1 MERCSPRKFRPGIS
15 DTFWTLYLRCSL
27 QLCRSWKQRLSNLGL
42 VALFLCV
49 VRALLGDDGDFE
61 DVLVK
66 LGIAQNMLMLPVCIH
81 SMNVFSCD
89 RLERKRE
96 DTAGIPILSQ
106 YLAKDFCH
114 FAELLLFAVL
124 WTGKVI
130 LQR

>member
-1 MERCSPRKFRPGIS
+1 M
-15 DTFWTLYLRCSL
+15 
-27 QLCRSWKQRLSNLGL
+27 
-42 VALFLCV
+42 
-49 VRALLGDDGDFE
+49 
-61 DVLVK
+61 K

-114 FAELLLFAVL
+114 FAELLLFAIL
-124 WTGKVI
+124 WTGKGFGSEKPFRPPPHIAIPPQPAEHFYSVSCATQADKEPTPDTQTPSVI
-130 LQR
+130 SKKHGTKSDYYHNDGNSSN